1 MNVHALIVEDEPEIA
16 ELIQFHLT
24 REGINCRT
32 TDSGKFAVS
41 YATKNIPDIILLD
54 RMLPD
59 VDGMDVCRSL
69 KAETSTRDIPIIMV
83 TARGEDVDIVSGIE
97 IGADDYLVKP
107 FSHKV
112 LIARVKNIL
121 RRSDKTKTAT
131 DSSHCIS
138 LLNGQLRIDSDRH
151 QVEIKGSK
159 IELTLTEFSL
169 LKCLAERPGFVR
181 TRDQLISAVHGQ
193 ATILS
198 SRTVDVHITALRKKM
213 GELAACVET
222 VRGVGYRFSEHL
234 HTPASD

>member
-69 KAETSTRDIPIIMV
+69 KAETTTRDIPIIMV

-121 RRSDKTKTAT
+121 RRSDKTKTDT

-151 QVEIKGSK
+151 QVEINGSA

-169 LKCLAERPGFVR
+169 LKFLAERPGFVKS
-181 TRDQLISAVHGQ
+181 RDQIISAVHGQ

-198 SRTVDVHITALRKKM
+198 SRTVDVHVTALRKKM
-213 GELAACVET
+213 GDLAACVET

>member
-121 RRSDKTKTAT
+121 RRSDKTKTDT

>member
-41 YATKNIPDIILLD
+41 YATKTIPDIILLD

-121 RRSDKTKTAT
+121 RRSDKTKTAN
-131 DSSHCIS
+131 DSSNCIP
-138 LLNGQLRIDSDRH
+138 LLNGQLRIDSNRH
-151 QVEIKGSK
+151 QVEINGST
-159 IELTLTEFSL
+159 IELTLTEFSI
-169 LKCLAERPGFVR
+169 LKFLAERPGFVR

-234 HTPASD
+234 YTPASD